1 VISSKESPEGSL
13 AFGTISCL
21 EAEVLFAL
29 IKPKTVFIPLS
40 HRDVNYLTD
49 NRLDPLSKEPDYN
62 YSTVKIIKC

>member
-29 IKPKTVFIPLS
+29 IKPNPLS